1 MDESKVRL
9 FRAQSIGGAE
19 YIPDKKDIRGF
30 LMKGKS
36 MHDRI
41 NNADENGEYNFD
53 GKIGQIDN
61 VNFEDEKGESVSRSY
76 QEFVKDGKPRTYR
89 LTEEIIERF

>member
-1 MDESKVRL
+1 MNESKVRL

-30 LMKGKS
+30 SMKGKS
-36 MHDRI
+36 MLDRL
-41 NNADENGEYNFD
+41 NNADENGKYNFD
-53 GKIGQIDN
+53 GKAGRIDS
-61 VNFEDEKGESVSRSY
+61 VDFEDEKGESVSRSY
-76 QEFVKDGKPRTYR
+76 QDFVKGGKPKTYR